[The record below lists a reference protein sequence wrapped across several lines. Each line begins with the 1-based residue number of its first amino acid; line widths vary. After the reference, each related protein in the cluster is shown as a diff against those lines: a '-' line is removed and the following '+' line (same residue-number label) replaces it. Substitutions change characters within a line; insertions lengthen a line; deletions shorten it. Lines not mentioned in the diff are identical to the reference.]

1 MLVLATAVSIW
12 YNPVGAINI
21 SSRLQDDKHS
31 VWSILLDTAQ
41 QLNDHERRISQL
53 EGKLDSLATKE
64 LVLQLNAKLLEA
76 INIKFDQQTELL
88 RAESRTESR
97 ELREELKEL
106 RDDVQNLDQRIN
118 DQDKKYTKLAGGAVA
133 IGLVLSILV
142 GAANVFVAAVGAGIL
157 TIN

>member
-1 MLVLATAVSIW
+1 M
-12 YNPVGAINI
+12 
-21 SSRLQDDKHS
+21 
-31 VWSILLDTAQ
+31 DTAQ

-64 LVLQLNAKLLEA
+64 LVLNSNADLLKA
-76 INIKFDQQTELL
+76 MRDQFDTVNKKIDQQTELL
-88 RAESRTESR
+88 RAESRTETR

-142 GAANVFVAAVGAGIL
+142 GTANVFVAAVGAGIL
-157 TIN
+157 TVN